1 MKKETAPKEVVE
13 FINEKIGQDW
23 TLGQVAE
30 YFYHIMEFKSTWSNF
45 SYPVKWGRLNFTLF
59 AKIWIDKLKEE
70 TE

>member
-1 MKKETAPKEVVE
+1 MNESAPEEVVE
-13 FINEKIGQDW
+13 FINEKIEQDW

-30 YFYHIMEFKSTWSNF
+30 YFYHIMELKSTWSNF
-45 SYPVKWGRLNFTLF
+45 TYPVKWGRLNFTLF